1 MDDSTAEHE
10 HSLLIDQLGGT
21 VATATLAE
29 VTPAAVSQWR
39 RTGIPKARL
48 MFLRL
53 ARPEIFA
60 APIDGDAA

>member
-1 MDDSTAEHE
+1 MDEITAEHE
-10 HSLLIDQLGGT
+10 HSRLIDLLGGT
-21 VATATLAE
+21 VETAKLAE

-48 MFLRL
+48 MYLRL

-60 APIDGDAA
+60 SPVDDGAA